1 MTGALPDVGAGP
13 RAYQRIG
20 GREMILAGVGA
31 LAACGQALN
40 ILTRV
45 LIFSSCEG
53 LITNPQAPDV
63 EWSRAVGEALCLPLA
78 NDASCAAWWD
88 ARAGWMAGEC
98 VMTTSDGLP
107 VSPPPLSDELHLG
120 RCAQT
125 PKVMMLASSTMHVG
139 GLSRLWS
146 LSPKR
151 RCRGIHGAHRQHSQR
166 TRYRQQAEK
175 RCAHAER
182 PGQHTHHV

>member
-63 EWSRAVGEALCLPLA
+63 EWSRAEQWARPCVCHSRMTLRVQRGGMHEQDGWRA
-78 NDASCAAWWD
+78 N
-88 ARAGWMAGEC
+88 
-98 VMTTSDGLP
+98 V
-107 VSPPPLSDELHLG
+107 
-120 RCAQT
+120 
-125 PKVMMLASSTMHVG
+125 
-139 GLSRLWS
+139 
-146 LSPKR
+146 
-151 RCRGIHGAHRQHSQR
+151 
-166 TRYRQQAEK
+166 
-175 RCAHAER
+175 
-182 PGQHTHHV
+182 